1 MYIKCCRH
9 QCLCVHS
16 RTVLYT
22 CLRPVKISPSGW
34 EIICRVATVEVAE
47 PLLEDLG
54 NLTVSPPAPS
64 QFGQLSYSQQYD
76 HLFAQMPLDPK
87 KPVPKPS
94 PDAQR
99 VRIARLRLPGR
110 PMLTSTMRG

>member
-1 MYIKCCRH
+1 MVTR
-9 QCLCVHS
+9 
-16 RTVLYT
+16 
-22 CLRPVKISPSGW
+22 
-34 EIICRVATVEVAE
+34 RVATVEVAE

-54 NLTVSPPAPS
+54 NLTVSPPVPS

-76 HLFAQMPLDPK
+76 HLFSQMPLDPK

-99 VRIARLRLPGR
+99 VRNFSPLLQ
-110 PMLTSTMRG
+110 S

>member
-1 MYIKCCRH
+1 MPFMVR
-9 QCLCVHS
+9 
-16 RTVLYT
+16 R
-22 CLRPVKISPSGW
+22 
-34 EIICRVATVEVAE
+34 RVATVEVAE

-54 NLTVSPPAPS
+54 NLTVSPPVPS
-64 QFGQLSYSQQYD
+64 QFGELSYSQQYD

-99 VRIARLRLPGR
+99 VCKRWP
-110 PMLTSTMRG
+110 LTILTMQP